1 MIDGDSEHYANDGAE
16 SSLVGVGETGMTRA
30 EEFETREN
38 KASLFDLSS
47 DPFQQVLGKGHRA
60 SVGGP
65 GAAAAAAQ
73 AARRRSS
80 AAGPDGTGHDPDAK
94 YHSGYTGSNLTA
106 IQSKADETAAS
117 SAAAGISQTN
127 PFAPTTTTT
136 TTTTTSTA
144 PGMVGGT
151 HTLGYQ
157 NVAGDPAADVAVRDK
172 TGHHVGTTGHT
183 VFYDATTKDPDSVA
197 PDEVR

>member
-1 MIDGDSEHYANDGAE
+1 
-16 SSLVGVGETGMTRA
+16 MTRA
-30 EEFETREN
+30 EEFENREN
-38 KASLFDLSS
+38 KTSMFDLSS
-47 DPFQQVLGKGHRA
+47 DPFKQVMGTGHRA

-80 AAGPDGTGHDPDAK
+80 AVGMDDGSHNPDAK
-94 YHSGYTGSNLTA
+94 YHSGYTGSNLGP

-117 SAAAGISQTN
+117 AAAAGITQTN
-127 PFAPTTTTT
+127 PFAPTATTTT
-136 TTTTTSTA
+136 TTTTAATGAATGA
-144 PGMVGGT
+144 VGGT
-151 HTLGYQ
+151 HTLGRQ
-157 NVAGDPAADVAVRDK
+157 NVAGDPAADVAVRDN

-183 VFYDATTKDPDSVA
+183 TFYDATTKDPDSVA